1 MIDLNIQIKL
11 IIFSFIFGFFF
22 SILIEI
28 FNKKTE
34 NCKKSVKLILSFLV
48 VFLST
53 LIYFEGI
60 NRIGNAIFHI
70 YSVITIVIG
79 FISYD
84 FLLRLIANKTKKW
97 YTFIG
102 DDMAKRR
109 ITVASKRRLTIFGTI
124 SIVAVVYF
132 CFSLICSF
140 YSVYNLTKQKEA
152 LDNKYSELEQKAEE
166 LKLDINKLN
175 DPKYLADYAREN
187 YLYSKDDEYI
197 IQIEEIIEEKEQID
211 TINTKINKN
220 YILVGLSFGILLIF
234 VYIIIKGTK
243 KDKKK

>member
-84 FLLRLIANKTKKW
+84 FLLRLIANKTKK
-97 YTFIG
+97 
-102 DDMAKRR
+102 
-109 ITVASKRRLTIFGTI
+109 
-124 SIVAVVYF
+124 
-132 CFSLICSF
+132 
-140 YSVYNLTKQKEA
+140 
-152 LDNKYSELEQKAEE
+152 
-166 LKLDINKLN
+166 
-175 DPKYLADYAREN
+175 
-187 YLYSKDDEYI
+187 
-197 IQIEEIIEEKEQID
+197 
-211 TINTKINKN
+211 
-220 YILVGLSFGILLIF
+220 
-234 VYIIIKGTK
+234 
-243 KDKKK
+243 

>member
-1 MIDLNIQIKL
+1 
-11 IIFSFIFGFFF
+11 
-22 SILIEI
+22 
-28 FNKKTE
+28 
-34 NCKKSVKLILSFLV
+34 
-48 VFLST
+48 
-53 LIYFEGI
+53 
-60 NRIGNAIFHI
+60 
-70 YSVITIVIG
+70 
-79 FISYD
+79 
-84 FLLRLIANKTKKW
+84 
-97 YTFIG
+97 
-102 DDMAKRR
+102 MAKRR